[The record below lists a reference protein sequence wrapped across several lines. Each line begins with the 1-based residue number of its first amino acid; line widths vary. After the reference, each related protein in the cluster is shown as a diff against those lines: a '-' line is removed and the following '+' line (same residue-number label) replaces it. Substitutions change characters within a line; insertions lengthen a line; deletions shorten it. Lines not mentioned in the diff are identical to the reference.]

1 MASIIYV
8 YNTLKDLVNKDQKG
22 FVSADEFNNLAK
34 LAQLNIYNDMFSDI
48 HDSKRLKRQGIDG
61 GRDKSM
67 SKRIHE
73 DLAYFSK
80 SEPIAK
86 ANGHFSKPADLSRI
100 ISANTFGSYVLDFS
114 SKTPIELLYDEEK
127 IERVLVSNLSAPS
140 EDYPVALVS
149 DNIYVF
155 PTTIN
160 KIQLRYYKIPECKT
174 LGGVR
179 ALGSP
184 KIVFDQNSNIDTD
197 SSRDFELPD
206 HYEADLVEQIA
217 TMIGLS
223 LRDGDVTALTS
234 AQIQAKENV

>member
-1 MASIIYV
+1 MASIQYV

-34 LAQLNIYNDMFSDI
+34 LAQLNIYNDMFADI

-73 DLAYFSK
+73 DLAYFAKSAPISK
-80 SEPIAK
+80 TQ
-86 ANGHFSKPADLSRI
+86 GYFSKPDDLSRI

-114 SKTPIELLYDEEK
+114 SKTPIEMLYDEEK
-127 IERVLVSNLSAPS
+127 IERLLVSNLSAPS

-155 PTTIN
+155 PTTVN

-174 LGGVR
+174 LAGVR

-184 KIVFDQNSNIDTD
+184 KIVFGQNNAIDTGQ
-197 SSRDFELPD
+197 SRDFELPD

-217 TMIGLS
+217 AMIGLS
-223 LRDGDVTALTS
+223 LRDGDVTAYTS
-234 AQIQAKENV
+234 SSNQAKENV